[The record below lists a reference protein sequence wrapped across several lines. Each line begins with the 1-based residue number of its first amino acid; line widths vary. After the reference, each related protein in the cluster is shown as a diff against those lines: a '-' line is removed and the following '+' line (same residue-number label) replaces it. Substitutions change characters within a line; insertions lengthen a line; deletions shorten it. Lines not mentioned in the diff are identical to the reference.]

1 VARPS
6 KSTPSSSSEPRLGST
21 RIPPQPESA
30 FERSVAS
37 LAGVGPKVAER
48 LAKLGVRT
56 IGDLLCLLPQRYEDR
71 TAIAAIGALA
81 PGEKALIEG
90 TIELAEVAIRRRRSL
105 LCRVGDG
112 TGAVTLRFFH
122 FTRSQHE
129 TLVRGARVRCYGE
142 VRAGPTGLEMVH
154 PETRAVTAAESAP
167 ETTLTPIYPSTE
179 GLHQALLRRLVARA
193 LAVLER
199 QPLVDYLGDLLGE
212 RRSVGARTARAPA
225 ASDAASEAVSLS
237 GALELLH
244 RPPQDAAT
252 ALLATG
258 RHPAQRRIALEEL
271 VAQRLS
277 LRASADAIRSE
288 RSWRLPATSE
298 ALMRFRAVLPF
309 PLTRAQERAFAE
321 ILEDLGRE
329 TPMNR
334 LLQGDVGSGKTVVA
348 ALAALAAAAAA
359 KQTAVMAPTELL
371 AEQHAASFGRWLGA
385 LGYGV
390 ATLLG
395 SQSARERAAALEAI
409 ADGRA
414 AVAIGTH
421 ALFQEGVT
429 FDQLALV
436 IVDEQHRFGV
446 QQRLKLKQ
454 KGEREARTPHQL
466 IMTAT
471 PIPRTLAMTAYADLD
486 CSVIDELPPGRQ
498 PVLTSVLPE
507 SRRVELVERVA
518 AHCAAGRQAY
528 WVCPLID
535 ESEAVESSAASALV
549 EELRAALPEARVG
562 LIHGRMRAPD
572 KEATMRAF
580 KAAELDLLVAT
591 TVIEVGVDV
600 PNASLMIVENAE
612 RMGLAQLHQL
622 RGRVGRGTAA
632 SHCVLLYKPP
642 LGPLA
647 RERLGVLR
655 ATTDGFA
662 VAQKDLELRGPG
674 EVLGTR
680 QTGVLQLRVAD
691 LVRDADLLPRVIE
704 ISDELLERHPERV
717 APLIRRWSRGAAEFA
732 KV

>member
-1 VARPS
+1 M
-6 KSTPSSSSEPRLGST
+6 
-21 RIPPQPESA
+21 
-30 FERSVAS
+30 
-37 LAGVGPKVAER
+37 
-48 LAKLGVRT
+48 RT

-71 TAIAAIGALA
+71 TAIAPIGALV

-90 TIELAEVAIRRRRSL
+90 TIELAEVAMRRRRSL
-105 LCRVGDG
+105 LCRVADG

-122 FTRSQHE
+122 FNRSQQDS
-129 TLVRGARVRCYGE
+129 LVRGARLRCYGE

-154 PETRAVTAAESAP
+154 PETRALAASDVAP
-167 ETTLTPIYPSTE
+167 DATLTPIYPSTE
-179 GLHQALLRRLVARA
+179 GLHQSLLRRLVGRA

-199 QPLVDYLGDLLGE
+199 QPLVDYLADLLDE
-212 RRSVGARTARAPA
+212 RQSSKQRAGATAEP
-225 ASDAASEAVSLS
+225 SDSIALS
-237 GALELLH
+237 SALELLH
-244 RPPQDAAT
+244 RPPQDTAT

-288 RSWRLPATSE
+288 RSWPLPEPRE
-298 ALMRFRAVLPF
+298 ALARFRAVLPF
-309 PLTRAQERAFAE
+309 PLTRAQQKVFAE
-321 ILEDLGRE
+321 ILADLGRDA
-329 TPMNR
+329 PMNR

-348 ALAALAAAAAA
+348 ALAALVAAAAGM
-359 KQTAVMAPTELL
+359 QTAVMAPTELL
-371 AEQHAASFGRWLGA
+371 AEQHAASFARWLGP
-385 LGYGV
+385 LNLRV

-395 SQSARERAAALEAI
+395 SQNARTRAASLEAI
-409 ADGRA
+409 ADGAA

-429 FDQLALV
+429 FDRLALV

-507 SRRVELVERVA
+507 SRRVELVERVG
-518 AHCAAGRQAY
+518 AHCATAKQAY
-528 WVCPLID
+528 WVCPLIE
-535 ESEAVESSAASALV
+535 ESEVVESSAASALV
-549 EELRAALPEARVG
+549 EELRAALPKVRVG
-562 LIHGRMRAPD
+562 LIHGRMRAAD

-642 LGPLA
+642 LSPLA

-655 ATTDGFA
+655 DTQDGFA

-704 ISDELLERHPERV
+704 LSDELLERHPERV
-717 APLIRRWSRGAAEFA
+717 APLIRRWSRGTTEFA